1 MEYNTLQQTANLS
14 QIRVRRKDLYEDNS
28 SLSSFSSS
36 SSSLHHHYH
45 RKNKNEEEAEKARAE
60 LNARLSSLLAV
71 QPLDSSSSSVS
82 RVEASSASTP
92 GRRWDGDT
100 LAGDEEEE
108 FFSFRLFSTS
118 APTQKVALVA
128 DHEKP
133 HQGPAISRRPIEH
146 YIRGELSL
154 EQVEAFRLAAVS
166 AGDVVA
172 GARSRAWGLEVPW
185 RVKTVVLT
193 PGEKGLVKVLKRH
206 GGSGSEGGGEVLGTG
221 RKRPGK
227 KRRIALRTKEK
238 ASKEAAKAAE
248 AQKMTKEEHLR
259 EKKKRLNREK
269 KLKRRQKE
277 REKKL
282 AGKGGEEDGGDQS
295 DEEDS
300 E

>member
-1 MEYNTLQQTANLS
+1 M
-14 QIRVRRKDLYEDNS
+14 RRKDLYEDNS
-28 SLSSFSSS
+28 SLSSSSS
-36 SSSLHHHYH
+36 SSPHHH
-45 RKNKNEEEAEKARAE
+45 KNKYEEAEQARAE

-71 QPLDSSSSSVS
+71 QPLDASSSSANRAGSPT
-82 RVEASSASTP
+82 SAQTP

-100 LAGDEEEE
+100 LAGDDGEE
-108 FFSFRLFSTS
+108 FSFRLFSTS
-118 APTQKVALVA
+118 APTQKVALIA

-146 YIRGELSL
+146 YIRGELSP

-193 PGEKGLVKVLKRH
+193 SGEKGLVEVLKRH
-206 GGSGSEGGGEVLGTG
+206 GGSGSEGGGEVLRTG

-227 KRRIALRTKEK
+227 KRRIALRIKEK